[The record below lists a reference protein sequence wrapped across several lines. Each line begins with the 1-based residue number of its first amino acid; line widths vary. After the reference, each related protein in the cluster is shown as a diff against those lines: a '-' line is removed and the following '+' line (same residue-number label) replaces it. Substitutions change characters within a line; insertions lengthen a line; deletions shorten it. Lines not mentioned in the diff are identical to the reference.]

1 MEKKTW
7 SLSKIALVIGILALL
22 AGTQNSDLFLAGISI
37 ILGTLAYRSAK
48 SRETKPS
55 SSMKVV
61 EIVYLVIMLAI
72 PVFFSITLGEEFKK
86 AFVERLGLAEALI
99 PAWAITA
106 YLSVVFKDRF
116 AFNGNKSKRNIVLI
130 AACAL
135 LTVLWMFILLSI

>member
-1 MEKKTW
+1 
-7 SLSKIALVIGILALL
+7 
-22 AGTQNSDLFLAGISI
+22 
-37 ILGTLAYRSAK
+37 
-48 SRETKPS
+48 
-55 SSMKVV
+55 MKVV